1 MVTIHTL
8 IAKSHHTM
16 ASPPLRLN
24 GNIPLFSDEDLARSS
39 FEQFSELDSLGR
51 CGAAFALI
59 GPETLPEEE
68 RGSIG
73 AIKPS
78 GWQISKYDWIDGG
91 YLYNRCHLI
100 AYSLSGE
107 NDNEL
112 NLITGTRSMNTQGM
126 LPYEEQVAS
135 YVKRTGNHVL
145 YRVTPIFEGANL
157 LASGVLMEAES
168 IEDDGAGVLF
178 YVWCYNEEPGITID
192 HATGQNWADGSISE
206 TDNSTEE
213 NLGSASKTKGNDAQK
228 DADVRYYVLNTNTK
242 RFHLP
247 DCPSVADIKE
257 KNRQDFEGTRDAAI
271 EMGYKPCGA
280 CKP

>member
-1 MVTIHTL
+1 M
-8 IAKSHHTM
+8 
-16 ASPPLRLN
+16 
-24 GNIPLFSDEDLARSS
+24 
-39 FEQFSELDSLGR
+39 
-51 CGAAFALI
+51 
-59 GPETLPEEE
+59 
-68 RGSIG
+68 
-73 AIKPS
+73 
-78 GWQISKYDWIDGG
+78 
-91 YLYNRCHLI
+91 
-100 AYSLSGE
+100 
-107 NDNEL
+107 
-112 NLITGTRSMNTQGM
+112 
-126 LPYEEQVAS
+126 
-135 YVKRTGNHVL
+135 L

-257 KNRQDFEGTRDAAI
+257 KNRQDFEGTRDATI